1 MVIILAKNGLLGWA
15 GGCLMRFGCFAM
27 LIKISFSSSTQILY
41 KWFQIYLPLS
51 RPNPYNFVKEKQIHI
66 RLGWGIVI
74 ICLLKKKGKF
84 QLSDPLKCN
93 LTSFWCLLSYQLL
106 SIVVFLRIIC
116 KCRNR
121 HLNMARIFCYVVGL
135 LSTYWISP

>member
-51 RPNPYNFVKEKQIHI
+51 TPNPYNFVKEEQIHI

-93 LTSFWCLLSYQLL
+93 LTSF
-106 SIVVFLRIIC
+106 
-116 KCRNR
+116 
-121 HLNMARIFCYVVGL
+121 
-135 LSTYWISP
+135 